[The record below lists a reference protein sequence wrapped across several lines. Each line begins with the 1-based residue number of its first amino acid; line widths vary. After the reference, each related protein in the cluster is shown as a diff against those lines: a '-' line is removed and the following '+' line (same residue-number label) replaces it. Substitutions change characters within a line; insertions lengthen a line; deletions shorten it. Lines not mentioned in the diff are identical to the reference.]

1 MPNFRV
7 PSVRVYQE
15 LVTTTVNPTT
25 PFMRL
30 CVVGPVYQV
39 ETDVPVAD
47 FALSDEDYTTAY
59 LNQTLG
65 SVVDTSSVNIK
76 MSDVYVKVWPADD
89 GVNYRSA
96 TVNNDGPITK
106 VTGDQEGDFATATIQ
121 VDDYIDLTYTDGDT
135 VLTYSSA
142 IQEVSSDGKTLTL
155 KRNLPSPDGGATV
168 TAVVKRPT
176 KEDAIIESQ
185 FITANEDAVT
195 VDKSVK
201 VSTAVTDT
209 AAQVVSA
216 TVYLSY
222 RALRRDIANDFL
234 TITSQSNAE
243 AKIGSVNINNPMSV
257 AASLIAS
264 AVSDMSY
271 SILPIETDDA
281 NGYRQALDI
290 LSTNEDIYVIVPL
303 TNDKDVVSAYASHC
317 TTLSEPEK
325 SKWRIMYASQEM
337 PSTKVM
343 VEINDG
349 QLVEGSTAN
358 ECYIKDTANGMF
370 VTNNARVTD
379 FVDIY
384 NASNSYQYSLQI
396 LEVLNESVVTCSTTK
411 WMRTSEGYSELEDKV
426 TVSTQEAVKYEVVRV
441 LDTQGVAEAISGI
454 ADSFKNKRLRLV
466 YPDTIMLN
474 VNSVSEMVP
483 SYYLCVTLGAMRA
496 GYPPHQ
502 GFSTIGLS
510 GISRVLRAN
519 NMFSDDQLAD
529 MAGNGVFWVVQDT
542 PEELPYVLY
551 QTTTDNTQ
559 LETAED
565 SCVAVVDYAS
575 RYLKINLKKVL
586 GRYNVNTISVN
597 YVKTVINS
605 VLDDMTSTS
614 YQYIGPILTGAELI
628 SVETEGDKIKPTV
641 HIEIPYPV
649 NGVDVTLQV

>member
-1 MPNFRV
+1 MPFRV

-25 PFMRL
+25 PFMQL

-121 VDDYIDLTYTDGDT
+121 VDDYIDLTYTDGAT

-155 KRNLPSPDGGATV
+155 KRNLPSPDGDATV

-195 VDKSVK
+195 IKKGVK

-271 SILPIETDDA
+271 RILPIETDDA

-303 TNDKDVVSAYASHC
+303 TNDKDVISAYASHC

-337 PSTKVM
+337 PATKVM

-349 QLVEGSTAN
+349 QLVKGSTDT

-396 LEVLNESVVTCSTTK
+396 IEVLNESVVTCSTTK
-411 WMRTSEGYSELEDKV
+411 WMRTSEGYSELDDKV
-426 TVSTQEAVKYEVVRV
+426 TVASQEAVKYEVVRV
-441 LDTQGVAEAISGI
+441 LDTQGVADAISGI
-454 ADSFKNKRLRLV
+454 AESFKNKRLRLV

-474 VNSVSEMVP
+474 INSVSEMVP

-575 RYLKINLKKVL
+575 RYLKINLKNVL

-614 YQYIGPILTGAELI
+614 YQYIGPILTGAELL

>member
-1 MPNFRV
+1 MSFRV

-15 LVTTTVNPTT
+15 LITTTVNPTT
-25 PFMRL
+25 PFMQL

-76 MSDVYVKVWPADD
+76 MSDVYVKVWPAAD

-142 IQEVSSDGKTLTL
+142 IQEVSADGKTLTL

-168 TAVVKRPT
+168 TAVVRRPT

-195 VDKSVK
+195 IKKDVK

-243 AKIGSVNINNPMSV
+243 AKIGKVNINNPMSV

-271 SILPIETDDA
+271 RILPIETDDA

-325 SKWRIMYASQEM
+325 SKWRIVYASQEM

-349 QLVEGSTAN
+349 QLVKGSTDD

-396 LEVLNESVVTCSTTK
+396 IEVLNESVVTCSTTK

-426 TVSTQEAVKYEVVRV
+426 TVASQEAVKYEVVRV
-441 LDTQGVAEAISGI
+441 LDTQGVADAISGI

-474 VNSVSEMVP
+474 INSVSEMVP

-575 RYLKINLKKVL
+575 RYLKINLKNVL

-614 YQYIGPILTGAELI
+614 YQYIGSILTGAELI

>member
-106 VTGDQEGDFATATIQ
+106 VTGDQEGDFATANIQ

-474 VNSVSEMVP
+474 INSVSEMVP

-614 YQYIGPILTGAELI
+614 YQYIGPILTGAELL